1 MSDDDLADDGHDNHE
16 PVLSQS
22 KREETK
28 QPEPVAPK
36 VSKVKASKPVSEV
49 KPEIKSSK
57 PEVKVSKTEVKV
69 SKTEVR
75 ASSKPPVK
83 EKSIEKKEAPI
94 EIKSSPIKDHD
105 SSDDGRSKAK
115 KKSKKR
121 RHTSDQ
127 SDSEDHQIRKKKK
140 KQKKNKE
147 SKKDKDEDDT
157 KKQLQKILLDRL
169 EKGDNDPKLL
179 DLAMQLL
186 GPEKTKPKAVSY
198 FSLITYF
205 STIL

>member
-1 MSDDDLADDGHDNHE
+1 MSDDDLADNHE
-16 PVLSQS
+16 PLLSQS

-49 KPEIKSSK
+49 KPEVKAAK
-57 PEVKVSKTEVKV
+57 PEVKAAKPEVRAAKP
-69 SKTEVR
+69 EVR

-94 EIKSSPIKDHD
+94 EIDNIKDHE

-140 KQKKNKE
+140 KEKKKKE

-198 FSLITYF
+198 F
-205 STIL
+205 

>member
-1 MSDDDLADDGHDNHE
+1 MSDDDLADHGHDNHE
-16 PVLSQS
+16 PLLSQS

-28 QPEPVAPK
+28 QPESVAPK
-36 VSKVKASKPVSEV
+36 VSKVKSSEPVPEV
-49 KPEIKSSK
+49 KPDVKAAK
-57 PEVKVSKTEVKV
+57 P
-69 SKTEVR
+69 EVR

-83 EKSIEKKEAPI
+83 EKSIEKKEAAI
-94 EIKSSPIKDHD
+94 EVDNIKDHE

-127 SDSEDHQIRKKKK
+127 SDSEESERVRKKKK
-140 KQKKNKE
+140 KEKKKKE

-198 FSLITYF
+198 F
-205 STIL
+205 

>member
-1 MSDDDLADDGHDNHE
+1 MSDDDLADDGHGNHK
-16 PVLSQS
+16 PLLPQS

-49 KPEIKSSK
+49 KPEVKAPK
-57 PEVKVSKTEVKV
+57 P
-69 SKTEVR
+69 EVR

-83 EKSIEKKEAPI
+83 EKSIEKKEAAI
-94 EIKSSPIKDHD
+94 EIDNIKDHE

-121 RHTSDQ
+121 RYTSDQ

-140 KQKKNKE
+140 KDKKKKE

-186 GPEKTKPKAVSY
+186 GPEKTKPKAVS
-198 FSLITYF
+198 
-205 STIL
+205 

>member
-16 PVLSQS
+16 PLLSQS

-57 PEVKVSKTEVKV
+57 PEVKASKQ
-69 SKTEVR
+69 EVR

-94 EIKSSPIKDHD
+94 EIKSSPIKDHE
-105 SSDDGRSKAK
+105 SSDDGRTKAK

-140 KQKKNKE
+140 KDKKNKKE

-198 FSLITYF
+198 F
-205 STIL
+205 

>member
-1 MSDDDLADDGHDNHE
+1 MI
-16 PVLSQS
+16 QF
-22 KREETK
+22 
-28 QPEPVAPK
+28 
-36 VSKVKASKPVSEV
+36 KPILTYFTHSL
-49 KPEIKSSK
+49 
-57 PEVKVSKTEVKV
+57 
-69 SKTEVR
+69 
-75 ASSKPPVK
+75 
-83 EKSIEKKEAPI
+83 
-94 EIKSSPIKDHD
+94 
-105 SSDDGRSKAK
+105 DDGRKAK

-140 KQKKNKE
+140 KEKKKEKKE
-147 SKKDKDEDDT
+147 SKKEKDEDDT

-198 FSLITYF
+198 F
-205 STIL
+205 

>member
-1 MSDDDLADDGHDNHE
+1 MSDDDLADHGHDNHE
-16 PVLSQS
+16 PLLSQS

-28 QPEPVAPK
+28 QPESVAPK
-36 VSKVKASKPVSEV
+36 VSKVKSSEPVPEV
-49 KPEIKSSK
+49 KPDVKAAK
-57 PEVKVSKTEVKV
+57 PEVRAAKPEVRAAKP
-69 SKTEVR
+69 EVR

-83 EKSIEKKEAPI
+83 EKSIEKKEAAI
-94 EIKSSPIKDHD
+94 EVDNIKDHE

-127 SDSEDHQIRKKKK
+127 SDSEESERVRKKKK
-140 KQKKNKE
+140 KEKKKKE

-198 FSLITYF
+198 F
-205 STIL
+205 

>member
-1 MSDDDLADDGHDNHE
+1 MGNHE
-16 PVLSQS
+16 PLLSQS

-49 KPEIKSSK
+49 KPE
-57 PEVKVSKTEVKV
+57 VKAA
-69 SKTEVR
+69 KTEVR

-94 EIKSSPIKDHD
+94 EIKSSPIKDHE

-127 SDSEDHQIRKKKK
+127 SDS
-140 KQKKNKE
+140 
-147 SKKDKDEDDT
+147 
-157 KKQLQKILLDRL
+157 
-169 EKGDNDPKLL
+169 
-179 DLAMQLL
+179 
-186 GPEKTKPKAVSY
+186 
-198 FSLITYF
+198 
-205 STIL
+205 